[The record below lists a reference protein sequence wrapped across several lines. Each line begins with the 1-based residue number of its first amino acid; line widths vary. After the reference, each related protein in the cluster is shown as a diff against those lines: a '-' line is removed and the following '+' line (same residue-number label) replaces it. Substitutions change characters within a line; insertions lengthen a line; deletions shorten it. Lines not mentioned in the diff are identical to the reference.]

1 MLLYS
6 RDKYVSMTEA
16 QRKCYNTINENDKI
30 LILKKRQAGATTLL
44 ATCVINE
51 LKEGYNK
58 TICYMSPSSSMN
70 REFMSIVSNS
80 FIEDMNNIVSNTIKK
95 LELLNGNKLITM
107 RNCSENFCGLQ
118 KIDMFIYDE
127 IGFERGDFPALY
139 KTLALYRP
147 LKRIFTYTTADCG
160 NILTPCLEIVQDW
173 LLMTSSKRVLLPMFS
188 DVRIVKDDIYDRI
201 QKLYS

>member
-44 ATCVINE
+44 ATYVINE

-58 TICYMSPSSSMN
+58 TICYMSSSSLMN
-70 REFMSIVSNS
+70 REFMSIVNNS
-80 FIEDMNNIVSNTIKK
+80 FTDNMSNIVTYTAKK
-95 LELLNGNKLITM
+95 LELLNGNKVISM
-107 RNCSENFCGLQ
+107 INIPENFCGLQ
-118 KIDMFIYDE
+118 KIDVFIYDE
-127 IGFERGDFPALY
+127 IGFELGDLPALY

-147 LKRIFTYTTADCG
+147 LKRIITYTTADCG

-173 LLMTSSKRVLLPMFS
+173 LLMTSSKRVLLPMFA
-188 DVRIVKDDIYDRI
+188 DIKTIKDDTYDRI